1 IVVSWGVAQWDYVL
15 PETMTVDQAAAPSGT
30 LETILVVTVIAALVI
45 VPAFVLLY
53 VLDQR
58 SLLPGESVDDEH
70 AEARPSPLVPADGG
84 RNAGPSTGGT
94 GRPRPWVDETRR
106 R

>member
-1 IVVSWGVAQWDYVL
+1 VRSEHRGARLLAIGAVASIVVSWGVAQWDFVL
-15 PETMTVDQAAAPSGT
+15 PETMTVDQAAAPNGT

-58 SLLPGESVDDEH
+58 SLLPGESVDDQH
-70 AEARPSPLVPADGG
+70 AEARPSTPVPVSGG
-84 RNAGPSTGGT
+84 
-94 GRPRPWVDETRR
+94 
-106 R
+106 